1 MTFDELIVK
10 DNVAPQ
16 TLVQVD
22 IGNQNYQ
29 WTNYGSGIWMCDFE
43 NAYPWIDS
51 SLLDGFTTQGFGAV
65 GSVYLDGML
74 YTETTLE
81 LLWSIPTSFYYDPTN
96 RRVYIHVIDND
107 EIFLHEVTLGIVY
120 GFSYEDITPIGSGV
134 FYEGRLTGQISLRQQ
149 RDPLFF
155 GKVAY
160 TGGSITAINADGD
173 YDDWGESENIYGN
186 EVRIYYGFS
195 ELDFS
200 EYKKMFVGYV
210 EQVTISEDTIQINIQ
225 DKRKQLT
232 KPISYTCTALNA
244 FQAAREILVNN
255 LPITYTETYFDTT
268 AWALAEGAV
277 DNVSISSSGETII
290 SVIESICNSVF
301 GVFEINREGKYSAR
315 VQQSGNTYFEID
327 FNDVSNRYNLSY
339 DPTEVLSS
347 VKVGY
352 NRDYATTGTAYN
364 YYTDNT
370 REAAVVLKY
379 KTYAERT
386 FDTQLVT
393 SASAAIFG
401 STVMDYADTV
411 ALKTSIEIP
420 MAYYNTNLMDY
431 VQIDVRRE
439 ASNMIGTTVFEV
451 IGKTYDFSKNKIY
464 LELRRSNA
472 LFDVRKI
479 DTGEERQVDA
489 SYTDRLRLV
498 RSR

>member
-10 DNVAPQ
+10 ENKTPQ

-29 WTNYGSGIWMCDFE
+29 WVNYGSGIWMCDFE

-51 SLLDGFTTQGFGAV
+51 SLLDGFSAQGFGAV
-65 GSVYLDGML
+65 GSVYVDGMI

-81 LLWSIPTSFYYDPTN
+81 LLYSVPTSFYYDATN
-96 RRVYIHVIDND
+96 RRVYIHVINND

-134 FYEGRLTGQISLRQQ
+134 FYEGRLTGQLTLRQQ

-160 TGGSITAINADGD
+160 TGGSINAINTDGD
-173 YDDWGESENIYGN
+173 YDTWGESENIYGN

-200 EYKKMFVGYV
+200 EYKKMFVGYI
-210 EQVTISEDTIQINIQ
+210 EQIAIAEDTLQINIQ
-225 DKRKQLT
+225 DKRKQLS

-268 AWALAEGAV
+268 AWELAEGAV
-277 DNVSISSSGETII
+277 DNVSISASGETII
-290 SVIESICNSVF
+290 NVIESICNSVF

-315 VQQSGNTYFEID
+315 VQQAGNTYSEID
-327 FNDVSNRYNLSY
+327 YNDIANKYILSY

-352 NRDYATTGTAYN
+352 NRDYATTGTAYD
-364 YYTDNT
+364 YYTDDS
-370 REAAVVLKY
+370 REDAVVLKY
-379 KTYAERT
+379 KTYLERS

-393 SASAAIFG
+393 SASAAIFA
-401 STVMDYADTV
+401 TTIMNYADTV
-411 ALKTSIEIP
+411 ALKTSIEVP
-420 MAYYNTNLMDY
+420 MLYYDVNLMSYTQVD
-431 VQIDVRRE
+431 IRRE
-439 ASNMIGTTVFEV
+439 ASDMIGPTVFEV
-451 IGKTYDFSKNKIY
+451 IGKTYDFSNNKIY

-472 LFDVRKI
+472 LFDTRKI
-479 DTGEERQVDA
+479 DTEEVRHVDA
-489 SYTDRLRLV
+489 SYSDRIRLV